1 MPRLPELIPDPDFLI
16 TLQPEELAGPLL
28 IALRDQVQNGLVNL
42 GNITGTFFSDS
53 PSNLHYPRSSERSIK
68 LAVAEAWAWLETQGL
83 LIPEPGING
92 ANGFR
97 VFSRRAATFVRPE
110 DVARFA
116 VARKLDKGI
125 LHTSIADKVWSAFMR
140 GEYDVAVF
148 QAMKGVEVH
157 VREAGGFSAADLGT
171 DLMRKAFH
179 EDHGPL
185 TDKSV
190 EKSERQARSALFSG
204 AIGSYKNPHSHR
216 EVDLNEPNEALEI
229 VLLANHLLRIVD
241 GRMKTS

>member
-1 MPRLPELIPDPDFLI
+1 VPRLPEIIPDADFL
-16 TLQPEELAGPLL
+16 TSMQPEELAGPLL
-28 IALRDQVQNGLVNL
+28 ISSRDHIQNGLVNL
-42 GNITGTFFSDS
+42 GNLTGTLFSDG
-53 PSNLHYPRSSERSIK
+53 PSRLHYPRSSQRLVM
-68 LAVAEAWAWLETQGL
+68 LAIAEAWAWLEVQGL

-97 VFSRRAATFVRPE
+97 VFSRRAATFTSPQ

-116 VARKLDKGI
+116 VVRKLDKAI
-125 LHTSIADKVWSAFMR
+125 LHPSIADKVWSAFMR

-157 VREAGGFSAADLGT
+157 VRDAGGFTAGDLGV

-179 EDHGPL
+179 EENGPL
-185 TDKSV
+185 TDKSA
-190 EKSERQARSALFSG
+190 EKSERQARSALFAG

-241 GRMKTS
+241 GRLAAK

>member
-1 MPRLPELIPDPDFLI
+1 VLRLPEIISDADFLVSM
-16 TLQPEELAGPLL
+16 QPEELAGPLL
-28 IALRDQVQNGLVNL
+28 FVLRDHRQNGLVHLANMSS
-42 GNITGTFFSDS
+42 TMFSDT
-53 PSNLHYPRSSERSIK
+53 PSRLHYPRSAEPSVM
-68 LAVAEAWAWLETQGL
+68 LAIAEAWAWLEAQGL
-83 LIPEPGING
+83 LIPDPGING

-97 VFSRRAATFVRPE
+97 IFSRRAVTFARPE

-116 VARKLDKGI
+116 AARKLDKGI
-125 LHTSIADKVWSAFMR
+125 LHPSIADKVWSAFMR

-157 VREAGGFSAADLGT
+157 VREAGGFGANDICT

-179 EDHGPL
+179 DDNGPL

-190 EKSERQARSALFSG
+190 EKSERQARSSLFSG

-216 EVDLNEPNEALEI
+216 EVDLNNPNEAMEI

-241 GRMKTS
+241 GRIAAK